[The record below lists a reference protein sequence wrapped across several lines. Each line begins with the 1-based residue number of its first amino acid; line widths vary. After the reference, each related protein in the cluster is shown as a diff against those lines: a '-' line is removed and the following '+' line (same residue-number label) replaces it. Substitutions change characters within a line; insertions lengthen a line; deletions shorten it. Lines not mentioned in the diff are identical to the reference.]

1 MKMFKKQ
8 LLMVIILCCTFFGIA
23 ANSHTS
29 SDKPDGIFATL
40 ETNKGNIEIELY
52 FKNTP
57 LTVCNFIGLAEGTVD
72 NDHVDPGEPYFDGM
86 KWHRVV
92 SNWVIQT
99 GCPYGTGTGDPGY
112 QFPCE
117 IDTPTLMH
125 DKPGVVGMAN
135 SGANTATNGSQF
147 YITHGGIDDNPEYG
161 RLNGGFTIFGQVI
174 DDASMDVV
182 MAIRRN
188 DDLIKVT
195 VERIGAE
202 AEAFKTD
209 QAAWDSLYDWVTGIN
224 PDYLEP
230 AIPNP
235 VIVKTKQST
244 VSCLFLQPGIVDI
257 GIFTLSGRRLFS
269 VVQKKVTPGAFTI
282 PHSFKPGMYI
292 VIVKREGTVITNK
305 LVVQAY

>member
-1 MKMFKKQ
+1 MKTIPKQ
-8 LLMVIILCCTFFGIA
+8 LLMIIFLCCTFIGVVA
-23 ANSHTS
+23 GGETTL
-29 SDKPDGIFATL
+29 KKEDGLYATL
-40 ETNKGNIEIELY
+40 ETNKGNMIIKFTY
-52 FKNTP
+52 KKTP
-57 LTVCNFIGLAEGTVD
+57 LTVCNFVGLAEGTVE
-72 NDHVDPGEPYFDGM
+72 NDPFDPGEPYFDGLI
-86 KWHRVV
+86 WHRVV
-92 SNWVIQT
+92 FDRVIQS
-99 GCPYGTGTGDPGY
+99 GCPYGTGSGGPGY
-112 QFPCE
+112 QMPTE
-117 IDTPTLMH
+117 IDPTLRH
-125 DKPGVVGMAN
+125 DRRGAVGMALN
-135 SGANTATNGSQF
+135 GPGTATAGSQF
-147 YITHGGIDDNPEYG
+147 YITHCPLPELDGDY
-161 RLNGGFTIFGQVI
+161 TIFGYVEDSASLEVI
-174 DDASMDVV
+174 MD
-182 MAIRRN
+182 IRKD
-188 DDLIKVT
+188 DDLNKVT
-195 VERIGAE
+195 IERVGAE

-244 VSCLFLQPGIVDI
+244 VSCLFLQPGIVDV